1 MSWTN
6 RWPSYVYN
14 SDEVQWIKVLS
25 ELKPYTK
32 KPQDAL
38 TTLPNSQLLQWR
50 IQVERTQYNGTDV
63 TAVAAPTHW
72 CPFHETWM
80 VTWWAVHTSSHWPAR
95 WCSIWPLVL
104 HHLSPSLLF
113 LCSLSPLVLPMLT
126 SFLSPSPILG
136 PALFHAACTALPC
149 YLHHLL
155 AHLFPAFLPHG
166 GLYTQKS
173 RPPSAVLTI
182 ISLASRTASG
192 ISYKC
197 SHTAIL
203 TSQYLSDTS
212 FSKE

>member
-72 CPFHETWM
+72 CPFHETWHGDVVSSPHVLTLACKM
-80 VTWWAVHTSSHWPAR
+80 VQYLAPGAPSPQSFSPLPVFLVSTCSAHPDLLSVPQSHLRACTLSCCLHCPPLLSASSVGSSLSCLSPTWWTVHPEKQTSLCSPHHHISGIQD
-95 WCSIWPLVL
+95 SIWYIV
-104 HHLSPSLLF
+104 
-113 LCSLSPLVLPMLT
+113 
-126 SFLSPSPILG
+126 
-136 PALFHAACTALPC
+136 
-149 YLHHLL
+149 
-155 AHLFPAFLPHG
+155 
-166 GLYTQKS
+166 
-173 RPPSAVLTI
+173 
-182 ISLASRTASG
+182 
-192 ISYKC
+192 
-197 SHTAIL
+197 
-203 TSQYLSDTS
+203 
-212 FSKE
+212 